1 MEAYER
7 ERIEALIGSDPEL
20 DRLWQQ
26 HLELETRLEE
36 LEAIR
41 HLSPGEELER
51 KRLQKTKLS
60 GMDRIAEIV
69 AGHRA
74 S

>member
-7 ERIEALIGSDPEL
+7 ERIEALIHADQEL
-20 DRLWQQ
+20 DQLWRQ
-26 HLELETRLEE
+26 HLELEKRLEE
-36 LEAIR
+36 LEAVR

-51 KRLQKTKLS
+51 KRLQKMKLS

-69 AGHRA
+69 ARHRE

>member
-7 ERIEALIGSDPEL
+7 ERIEALVGADPEL
-20 DRLWQQ
+20 ERLWQQ
-26 HLELETRLEE
+26 HLELERRLDE
-36 LEAIR
+36 LEGVR
-41 HLSPGEELER
+41 HLSPSEEVER

-60 GMDRIAEIV
+60 GMDRIAAIV
-69 AGHRA
+69 AKHRE

>member
-7 ERIEALIGSDPEL
+7 ERIKALIGADQEL
-20 DRLWQQ
+20 DQLWEQ
-26 HLELETRLEE
+26 HLDLEKRLEE
-36 LEAIR
+36 LEAVR

-69 AGHRA
+69 ARHRE

>member
-7 ERIEALIGSDPEL
+7 ERIEALIGTDPEL
-20 DRLWQQ
+20 ERLWRQ
-26 HLELETRLEE
+26 HLELERRLEE
-36 LEAIR
+36 LETVR
-41 HLSPGEELER
+41 HLSPSEEVER

-69 AGHRA
+69 AKHRE